1 MQEYFTWELIA
12 TYTGAI
18 LAVAVITQ
26 FIKGLGFIKKIP
38 TRVTAY
44 VVAVVI
50 MIAALFFTGTFTWSA
65 FAITFV
71 NAIVVAL
78 AANGTHDALDERPKI
93 KIEASEL
100 MHEKEDPSTSDG
112 SSGESD
118 DTTIPA

>member
-18 LAVAVITQ
+18 LAVAMITQ
-26 FIKGLGFIKKIP
+26 FIKGLRFIRKIP

-50 MIAALFFTGTFTWSA
+50 MIAALFFTGTFTWPA

-78 AANGTHDALDERPKI
+78 AANGTHDALALERKKETENI
-93 KIEASEL
+93 KLNE
-100 MHEKEDPSTSDG
+100 
-112 SSGESD
+112 
-118 DTTIPA
+118 